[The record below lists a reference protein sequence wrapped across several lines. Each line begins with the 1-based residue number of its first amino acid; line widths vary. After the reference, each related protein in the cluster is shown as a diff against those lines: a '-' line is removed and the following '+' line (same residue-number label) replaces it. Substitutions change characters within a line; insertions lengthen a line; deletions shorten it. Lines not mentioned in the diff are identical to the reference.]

1 MTMRRSIKLL
11 SNFKCATIEIVP
23 QIEGAFDC
31 GLGVS
36 LRRRCT
42 IS

>member
-11 SNFKCATIEIVP
+11 SNFKCETIKIVSR
-23 QIEGAFDC
+23 IEPAFDY

-36 LRRRCT
+36 LRQRCT